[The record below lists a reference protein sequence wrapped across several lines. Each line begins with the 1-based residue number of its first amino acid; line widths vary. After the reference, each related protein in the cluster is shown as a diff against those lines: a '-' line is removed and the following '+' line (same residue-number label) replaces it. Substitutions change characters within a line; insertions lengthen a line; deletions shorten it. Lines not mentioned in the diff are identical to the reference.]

1 MMNVRFPGL
10 SITRIY
16 ELEYMHMTWSVWKA
30 LISKRYSLSFA
41 KNLKFAY
48 KQTLIIK
55 KLIHSILWG
64 CYKKSGL
71 LGSFLI
77 KIVCTWLATLLLL
90 QSYLIW
96 GLTVGLTCKLFC
108 FWKSFNISKE
118 SSSNKRL
125 QLSIKYHLRRL
136 KFKLKR
142 KQENRTSRLHILK
155 QKLVSL
161 KTPNFQYSQQCFPP
175 NI

>member
-1 MMNVRFPGL
+1 M
-10 SITRIY
+10 Y
-16 ELEYMHMTWSVWKA
+16 EKHLFLKDI
-30 LISKRYSLSFA
+30 LFLLQ

-48 KQTLIIK
+48 KQTLNIK
-55 KLIHSILWG
+55 TRTLILFFVVVTRN
-64 CYKKSGL
+64 
-71 LGSFLI
+71 GSFLI
-77 KIVCTWLATLLLL
+77 KIVCR
-90 QSYLIW
+90 YLCSNFFDSTIIFDLRIDCRS
-96 GLTVGLTCKLFC
+96 LTYKLFC

-118 SSSNKRL
+118 SFCQTKRL
-125 QLSIKYHLRRL
+125 QLSTKYHLRRL

-161 KTPNFQYSQQCFPP
+161 KTPNFQYSQQCFSP